1 MSVSHCMH
9 HALAIAAK
17 PRAQWQEQI
26 AKLPDGCGHTDCGA
40 PHSCR
45 ERVADYL
52 RVQWRMQVRR
62 EARPA

>member
-1 MSVSHCMH
+1 MH

-17 PRAQWQEQI
+17 PRGQWQGQV
-26 AKLPDGCGHTDCGA
+26 AKLPDGCAHADRGA
-40 PHSCR
+40 PRSCR